1 VLSFEH
7 GSAHLESQRIYH
19 QWCSGF
25 VRKDKQQHKGTIS
38 LLGII
43 TGPHVIDLLAYKIGH
58 KGVKIRWIV
67 P

>member
-1 VLSFEH
+1 MH
-7 GSAHLESQRIYH
+7 HL
-19 QWCSGF
+19 WCSGF
-25 VRKDKQQHKGTIS
+25 VRKDKQQHKGTII

-43 TGPHVIDLLAYKIGH
+43 TGPHVIDLLAEKIGH